1 MHNKRVH
8 IKFAFIILTL
18 ITIMSLYNVEGKR
31 FNMSY
36 LYGNYNYIKLIRR
49 TNNSVDEV
57 SPSYFDLNADG
68 SLLLNKVDETFV
80 SDAHKEGVRVTP
92 FLSNHWDRSR
102 GRAALSNIYKLSG
115 QIVAAIEKY
124 NLDGVN
130 VDIENVTEVDR
141 ENYIKLVKTLREKL
155 PTSKTVSVA
164 VAANPNGWNKGW
176 HASYDY
182 EKLSEY
188 ADYIMIMAYDEHY
201 ESGEAGPVASIQ
213 FVENSIK
220 YALNYVSKEKIV
232 LGIPFYGRYWK
243 ENSSY
248 GGYGASLNQIQTL
261 VEKYKS
267 QIVYDEDVQAVK
279 AVVTITSSD
288 TKPTINGRTLYAGTY
303 TFWYENEES
312 IKAKLELVN
321 KYDIKGTGSWSL
333 GQECEETWDYYT
345 IALNDYVE
353 KNVLFLDVE
362 EKRWSYEDI
371 IKVKE
376 NGYMIGK
383 NNYTFEPEESITRAE
398 FATTI
403 ARALNLE
410 IKEVDIAS
418 YKDTKKHWAKN
429 YIEAVREAGVMI
441 GYGNGY
447 FEPNSP
453 ITREE
458 VAKVIS
464 LLKLNSI
471 GVSQTLHFKDINIS
485 SWSYEYILDV
495 AQKGFMNGYP
505 NDKFMPQKNVTR
517 EEIATILSRAFRL

>member
-8 IKFAFIILTL
+8 IKFVFIILIL
-18 ITIMSLYNVEGKR
+18 VIMMGLYSVEGKR

-36 LYGNYNYIKLIRR
+36 LYGNYNYTKLIRR
-49 TNNSVDEV
+49 TNGSVDEV
-57 SPSYFDLNADG
+57 SPSYFDLKSDG
-68 SLLLNKVDETFV
+68 SLLLNEIDENFVD
-80 SDAHKEGVRVTP
+80 DAHDSGVRVVP
-92 FLSNHWDRSR
+92 FLSNHWDRVK
-102 GRAALSNIYKLSG
+102 GRAALSNIDKLSD
-115 QIVAAIEKY
+115 QIVEAIEKY
-124 NLDGVN
+124 DLDGVN

-141 ENYIKLVKTLREKL
+141 ENYIELVKILREKL
-155 PTSKTVSVA
+155 PVSKTVSVA
-164 VAANPNGWNKGW
+164 VAANPSGWSKGW

-188 ADYIMIMAYDEHY
+188 VDYIMIMAYDEHY

-213 FVENSIK
+213 FVEKSIK
-220 YALNYVSKEKIV
+220 YALNYVPKEKVV

-243 ENSSY
+243 EGSSY

-267 QIVYDEDVQAVK
+267 KITYDEDVQAVK
-279 AVVTITSSD
+279 AEITITSSD

-303 TFWYENEES
+303 TFWYENEKS

-333 GQECEETWDYYT
+333 GQECEETWEYYT
-345 IALNDYVE
+345 VALNDYTE
-353 KNVLFLDVE
+353 KDILFLDVE
-362 EKRWSYEDI
+362 EKRWSYDDI

-376 NGYMIGK
+376 SGYMIGK

-398 FATTI
+398 FAVTI
-403 ARALNLE
+403 ARALDLE
-410 IKEVDIAS
+410 VKKVDIAS
-418 YKDTKKHWAKN
+418 YKDTKKHWAQN
-429 YIEAVREAGVMI
+429 YIEAVREAGIMI
-441 GYGNGY
+441 GCGNGY
-447 FEPNSP
+447 FEPNSS

-464 LLKLNSI
+464 LLKLESI
-471 GVSQTLHFKDINIS
+471 GVSQTLKFKDINVS

-505 NDKFMPQKNVTR
+505 DDKFMPQKNVTR